1 MDDFF
6 INDMNGILHK
16 KINLLKEKL
25 KFFNSLNS
33 SDKKVMA
40 LESFISTHI
49 NSAEEIG
56 AECITDVK
64 MLSFYIKDLENT
76 LKFADDIL
84 QHVKIKSYYRR
95 EEHE

>member
-25 KFFNSLNS
+25 EFLNSINS
-33 SDKKVMA
+33 SDNKLKA
-40 LESFISTHI
+40 LKNFICTHVK
-49 NSAEEIG
+49 SAEEVG